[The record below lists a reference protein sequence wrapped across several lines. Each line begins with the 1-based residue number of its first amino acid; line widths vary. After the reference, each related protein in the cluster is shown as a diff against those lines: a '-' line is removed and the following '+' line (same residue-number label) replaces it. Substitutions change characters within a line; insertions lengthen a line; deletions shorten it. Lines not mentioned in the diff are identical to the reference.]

1 MNDTATADE
10 SVVENDQG
18 AEPELSLDPH
28 VMGKTLPQGDS
39 EEKPASE
46 DDEVKDSDSPSDG
59 EDNADKQPD
68 ESDAD
73 QADEKSEAD
82 IRKALGKLAYEN
94 RQLKRQLEWRQEQAS
109 SEEPEKSEPLKT
121 LKDFGYDEQAFN
133 DYLVDEVSK
142 RAEVRTEQKQRER
155 ELKERAQK
163 AADEFAAREDA
174 FEAENPGF
182 KERLH
187 SDDLNI
193 TQEMAMFITDPNSEV
208 GLHVGDYL
216 SRNPEEAAKIA
227 SGSVPDVMRAMTQ
240 LESRIAKEVAKAT
253 AEKTKASKAPK
264 PPASIDG
271 SDPGVSVTPDDPKSD
286 RMSDAEWLKAREKQ
300 LAGK

>member
-94 RQLKRQLEWRQEQAS
+94 RQLKRQLEQRQEVA
-109 SEEPEKSEPLKT
+109 PEGDADSKPLKT
-121 LKDFGYDEQAFN
+121 LKDFDYDEQAFN
-133 DYLVDEVSK
+133 SYLVEEISE
-142 RAEVRTEQKQRER
+142 RAAQKQER
-155 ELKERAQK
+155 RQHMSKAEEAAQK

-187 SDDLNI
+187 ADDLRI
-193 TQEMAMFITDPNSEV
+193 TQEMAMFITDPESEV

-216 SRNPEEAAKIA
+216 SRNPEEATKIA
-227 SGSVPDVMRAMTQ
+227 SMNPTAQVREMTK
-240 LESRIAKEVAKAT
+240 LEARIGKEVAKAQS
-253 AEKTKASKAPK
+253 AKSKTSKAPAPPK
-264 PPASIDG
+264 PVDG
-271 SDPGVSVTPDDPKSD
+271 TDPGVKVAPTDPKSD
-286 RMSDAEWLKAREKQ
+286 KMSDAEWLKAREKQ
-300 LAGK
+300 LAAR